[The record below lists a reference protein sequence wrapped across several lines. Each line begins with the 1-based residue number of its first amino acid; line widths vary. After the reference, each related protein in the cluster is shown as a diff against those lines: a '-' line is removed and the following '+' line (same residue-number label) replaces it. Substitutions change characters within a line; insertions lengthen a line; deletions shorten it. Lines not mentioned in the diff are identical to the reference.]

1 MRRFYSIEYVDL
13 EGDPNVKHAFMNAKE
28 LEEFTSTLAILGAV
42 DVRVND
48 LTPPA
53 VDRAVAVLSGYE
65 DNPLLGEGPRRSF
78 G

>member
-13 EGDPNVKHAFMNAKE
+13 EGDPNVKHAFMNAAE
-28 LEEFTSTLAILGAV
+28 LAEFTSTLAQLGAE

-53 VDRAVAVLSGYE
+53 VDRAVAVMSGYE
-65 DNPLLGEGPRRSF
+65 NEPLLGAGPRRSF